1 MINACILDKHNNSF
15 AVYNKNANDTFHFVF
30 PAEPI
35 NATEFADK
43 NLLVFNRIINNKDT
57 LGTVCLRVQLDELQK
72 IKDTQYTVAI
82 ILLIVGVGLSF
93 LIAFIVQR
101 YISRRLLYLVN
112 MMQQSSRT
120 DNYNTRVI
128 EDGRDEISTLL
139 QVFNNLMSQIVE
151 NHRRKMNLLVLPAM
165 N

>member
-1 MINACILDKHNNSF
+1 M
-15 AVYNKNANDTFHFVF
+15 
-30 PAEPI
+30 
-35 NATEFADK
+35 
-43 NLLVFNRIINNKDT
+43 VFNRIINNKDT

-128 EDGRDEISTLL
+128 EDGRDEISTLS